1 MLCHEF
7 VWVFLIRRYQSQ
19 SSRMSHFHT
28 RLPVYFK
35 WNRYNKE
42 TNVNLCSSSV
52 VETKTLVEKTDRNI
66 SALQS
71 QATLRQVQHICL
83 LALVHTE
90 FQRSAFFWPQ
100 IWASGEDQHSS
111 QFWQFAKT
119 QTSLDYKSEALI
131 TAEKCIFVF
140 FAIRVVENQ
149 KKQTYTWERRRQCNT
164 AFSLLLKPM
173 MQIFMHEAER
183 NSWVIFLPC
192 LKAYI

>member
-7 VWVFLIRRYQSQ
+7 VWVFLIGRYQRP

-52 VETKTLVEKTDRNI
+52 VETKKLVEKIDRNI

-90 FQRSAFFWPQ
+90 FKRSAFFWPQ
-100 IWASGEDQHSS
+100 IWASGEDQHPS
-111 QFWQFAKT
+111 QLWQFAKT

-131 TAEKCIFVF
+131 AAEKCILCHWGS
-140 FAIRVVENQ
+140 R
-149 KKQTYTWERRRQCNT
+149 
-164 AFSLLLKPM
+164 KPRETDT
-173 MQIFMHEAER
+173 HLGEKEA
-183 NSWVIFLPC
+183 
-192 LKAYI
+192 K